1 MLHRGDWCA
10 VQDRATC
17 TPGTGAQAAS
27 ANFLLALQS
36 MISISAE
43 LGHSDAAAQ
52 YNSTYLKLIS
62 EYDRLYWNEK
72 LHTWAA
78 DPLELQTLTAISLG
92 AGVGT
97 SAQRAAAL
105 EALDQDVVSRG
116 YHLTVGSAGQKW
128 LLRTLSQEGKHDTA
142 LQLAMQTTEP
152 SWGYWLSQGATTC
165 WVCSLHHVLR
175 TN

>member
-1 MLHRGDWCA
+1 M
-10 VQDRATC
+10 
-17 TPGTGAQAAS
+17 
-27 ANFLLALQS
+27 
-36 MISISAE
+36 
-43 LGHSDAAAQ
+43 
-52 YNSTYLKLIS
+52 S
-62 EYDRLYWNEK
+62 EYDRLYWNEN

-116 YHLTVGSAGQKW
+116 FHLTVGSAGQKW

-175 TN
+175 TK